1 MAYRGQEDLHA
12 SEVSQVWK
20 RSYLD
25 KWTWTLLSHVLWRV
39 QVKTCVG
46 YWQSPHCV
54 NICDPT
60 FTSCLSHITGESQVW
75 RGEGEKLYPLFKS
88 IKTFSAEKP

>member
-46 YWQSPHCV
+46 YWQSPHCAV
-54 NICDPT
+54 NVNSTISVTPPLPRASHMSREKAK
-60 FTSCLSHITGESQVW
+60 FGEERGKALSS
-75 RGEGEKLYPLFKS
+75 L
-88 IKTFSAEKP
+88 